1 MTGMSTAEMSDQM
14 LSQHDHQPDPCWWIM
29 NIAHLNSD
37 LQKATEADYQ
47 TTYGSDALA

>member
-47 TTYGSDALA
+47 TTYGSDASA